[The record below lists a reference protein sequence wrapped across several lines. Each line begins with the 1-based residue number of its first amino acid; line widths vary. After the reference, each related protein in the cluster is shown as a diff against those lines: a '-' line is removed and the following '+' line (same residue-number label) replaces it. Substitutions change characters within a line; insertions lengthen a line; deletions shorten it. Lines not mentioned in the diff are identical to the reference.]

1 MKKTIIT
8 LLALSASLM
17 AFAAPNIEAGKE
29 KGESLCMACHGVGG
43 VSVNPIWPSLAGQ
56 GEKYIL
62 KQLKD
67 FKNGVRSNAVMG
79 AQAAMLS
86 DQEMEDVAAYY
97 ASLPLPPAATQGRGE
112 NPEEMLAEGQALYRG
127 GDLARGIPAC
137 SACHG
142 PTGAGIPPAAFPAL
156 SGQQAEYNRLQLI
169 HFQNAANVDVQ
180 ASDSQLT
187 ADEMRSNDANEMM
200 RDVARK
206 LTPRQIEAVTLYIQ
220 GLN

>member
-1 MKKTIIT
+1 
-8 LLALSASLM
+8 M

-67 FKNGVRSNAVMG
+67 FKSGVRSNAVMG